1 MGAIQSTINPY
12 GSIWVVYDCFTN
24 MNEIA
29 VSLGTPYDPVIASY
43 GTGSGCQSIV
53 GDGDHISVIRTKYD
67 WGGLNIKNN
76 HYYQCIRIWTK
87 PSHRHKKLGQDQ
99 RQGEACRFSSCY
111 VLFSTYRGSFGSKTN
126 QVSH

>member
-29 VSLGTPYDPVIASY
+29 LSLGTPYDPVIASY

-53 GDGDHISVIRTKYD
+53 GDGDHISVIKTKYD
-67 WGGLNIKNN
+67 WGGTEHQKQSLLPV
-76 HYYQCIRIWTK
+76 H
-87 PSHRHKKLGQDQ
+87 QD
-99 RQGEACRFSSCY
+99 
-111 VLFSTYRGSFGSKTN
+111 LDKTIP
-126 QVSH
+126 